1 MAPNRAVQDSYNL
14 TNIRAGISSDDW
26 TAEMY
31 VDNVTDERAELSNT
45 FVFDRQRIAVIRP
58 MTIGVRYKLNF

>member
-1 MAPNRAVQDSYNL
+1 MEPNRAQQDMYTL
-14 TNIRAGISSDDW
+14 ANIRAGVSNDSW

-31 VDNVTDERAELSNT
+31 IDNITDERAELSNT

-58 MTIGVRYKLNF
+58 LNLGFRYKVKF